1 MRKAF
6 TLVEMLVV
14 VAILAILMAS
24 LSMSFASAQKKARIA
39 KATVEAGEITKAILA
54 YGNMVDTGIP
64 EMTEEEAG
72 ESSLP
77 FLLGDGTDRGGNKI
91 PIMYNGALSNGKMVD
106 PWGHPYLVTVKAVTD
121 QGDGDQVGKNLTTG
135 VFLPNRYGRR
145 ATMQQTVEQ

>member
-64 EMTEEEAG
+64 EMTEEERKK
-72 ESSLP
+72 SL
-77 FLLGDGTDRGGNKI
+77 
-91 PIMYNGALSNGKMVD
+91 NGWAR
-106 PWGHPYLVTVKAVTD
+106 AV
-121 QGDGDQVGKNLTTG
+121 
-135 VFLPNRYGRR
+135 R
-145 ATMQQTVEQ
+145 ACRAFCYDA